1 MNVSDILKSKG
12 SGVLTIKPN
21 ETIAALSRLLQANR
35 VGAVVV
41 SHNGRTID
49 GIISERDIAYSLAE
63 RRGDLHLL
71 QVSALMT
78 KQVVTCSPDDSL
90 NEAALMMS
98 QRRVRHLP
106 VKADGQLAGIISLRD
121 VLEYR
126 LNTLERRSAVLQA
139 YVLDQD

>member
-12 SGVLTIKPN
+12 SRVLTIKPN

-106 VKADGQLAGIISLRD
+106 VNADGQLAGIISLRD